1 MTLDLGNRL
10 VGESINFKFFSN
22 GTDGLPYTLS
32 GTPVLS
38 LYTSATTSCVTTT
51 GVALTADYSSYTGC
65 NSVVVTTTNTAVYKP
80 GLDYDLVLT
89 SGTVNG
95 GSVVG
100 VPVAHFYVPDEIEYG
115 IVCRGTLTANSR
127 TTDGTLGTVVS
138 GALTNCAAE
147 HILAP
152 DGIPPRILKT
162 FDSSTG
168 SWTVQTAFVSSV
180 SGVKCRVFGTAP
192 ADSTFP
198 SYATIADVATGAR
211 IETSVTSLL
220 GQFPSGFSAGYL
232 SKVTTVNAVTG
243 GATATLLETSVTS
256 ILGQFP
262 SGFSAVLP
270 STKSNVAAVTTTLAA
285 LLPASLTTS
294 GNMKSDIRAISGTT
308 VSGNGGTSPWGPA

>member
-51 GVALTADYSSYTGC
+51 GVALTANYSSYTGC

-115 IVCRGTLTANSR
+115 IGCRGTLTANSR

-162 FDSSTG
+162 FDPSTG
-168 SWTVQTAFVSSV
+168 SWTVQTAFISSV
-180 SGVKCRVFGTAP
+180 SGVKCRVFVTAP

-198 SYATIADVATGAR
+198 SYATIADVATQTR
-211 IETSVTSLL
+211 
-220 GQFPSGFSAGYL
+220 
-232 SKVTTVNAVTG
+232 
-243 GATATLLETSVTS
+243 LETSVTS

-294 GNMKSDIRAISGTT
+294 GNMKADTVALSGTT
-308 VSGNGGTSPWGPA
+308 ISGNGGTTPWGPA